1 MPMSRLI
8 VALCLVFGIGAT
20 QEIDPALKGA
30 VDRFFAVQVA
40 EDAEAYFALW
50 SRTATRP
57 QPQQLKY
64 IFDSGDDKFL
74 DLQIDRA
81 VVAGDTAR
89 VRGAIT
95 RVRTPIDA
103 KNADGSPRMFTTRL
117 NFALSYV
124 REDGDWKLVREG
136 SPTDEL
142 ASALVAT
149 TEPASRAALLQSEPD
164 LVTSRLLDALGRQA
178 DNYARTSQY
187 KPALA
192 IYEIGLEV
200 AIAMKDRRGEGQM
213 LQNIANSLYFLRD
226 FPRALATYERR
237 LTLEREVSNDEGIAS
252 ALTGIATIRYA
263 TLEYSTALTLYLEAL
278 EIQERQGDL
287 GLVATTLISTGNV
300 RYLQGDYDAA
310 IADYRRAEE
319 LKRKYFDLGG
329 ASMAL
334 EGLGRTYVA
343 QGDYG
348 AAFVAFSTL
357 LDDATKRKDVARQ
370 GAALYNMGDAHT
382 RLSNIDAA
390 RKAYDDSRKAYET
403 AKEPANAGRA
413 LHGIGIVEL
422 MAGRVAEAEAAYEK
436 SRAAC
441 LAAEPDDTECIARA
455 LIGLG
460 FAQASQERWDPAIES
475 YRKGIDVLLLLNAT
489 EAVARSRVGLA
500 EALNGKGEHVA
511 AMKEATEA
519 RHVAVATGN
528 DDLLWRAL
536 VSLSRA
542 QRLLKRPDDALGTAQ
557 AAVLAVRQMAQ
568 NALRRPGFAIPRDV
582 TLAYATVALLHAEA
596 GVATAAWD
604 AVEEM
609 RAQALR
615 ITLAAHE
622 REISPGMTDEERD
635 TERAI
640 ATELT
645 ALHVQRDREKGQA
658 KPNAERLKRFDAAI
672 APLTDKR
679 TAFLQHLF
687 ARLPELPVWRGLAPP
702 LTAEHITSTALE
714 DGEVVVQFVVDDRDL
729 LVLAARRSADT
740 VETAAHVVAMKRQAL
755 AEHVARALETI
766 TLPDPEPWR
775 KASGEIVKALPPPVL
790 DQIASAKK
798 VTVIPDDMLWRVP
811 FEALPLGPTY
821 VFDRTPVVYASSIT
835 SVVRARG
842 GAAASTSHAAFRVA
856 IVAAPSVPVA
866 TAETL
871 KATAPTWLLRSP
883 EAARAEAS
891 RVQASVGA
899 EQTTMVDG
907 DAATEDATRTAAASA
922 SVMHTTG
929 PFRVNAASPLFSAL
943 LLAPGDAASGPR
955 PAAKNGVLEAREVPS
970 AAFSTR
976 VVVFADPAALSMR
989 DSASAVPA
997 VHWAW
1002 RAGGASGIV
1011 VRRWPADEEVAGEL
1025 LAALYESLKGGA
1037 TAAEALHA
1045 AQAAVRKRQP
1055 SLPPAAWAGWLA
1067 LENSR

>member
-1 MPMSRLI
+1 MPRLI
-8 VALCLVFGIGAT
+8 VAVCFVVGFGAT

-30 VDRFFAVQVA
+30 VDRFFATQVA
-40 EDAEAYFALW
+40 EDADAYLALW

-57 QPQQLKY
+57 QAQQLKY

-81 VVAGDTAR
+81 VVTGDTAR
-89 VRGAIT
+89 VRGSIT
-95 RVRTPIDA
+95 RVRTPLDV
-103 KNADGSPRMFTTRL
+103 KNPDGSPRMFTTRL

-142 ASALVAT
+142 ASALVAAA
-149 TEPASRAALLQSEPD
+149 EPSARAGLLQSEPD

-178 DNYARTSQY
+178 DAYARSSQY
-187 KPALA
+187 KPALG

-200 AIAMKDRRGEGQM
+200 AVAMKDRKGEGQM

-237 LTLEREVSNDEGIAS
+237 LALEREATNDEGIAS

-263 TLEYSTALTLYLEAL
+263 TFEYSTALKLYLEAL
-278 EIQERQGDL
+278 EIQERQNDL

-300 RYLQGDYDAA
+300 RYLQGDFDAA
-310 IADYRRAEE
+310 IADYRRAEI

-357 LDDATKRKDVARQ
+357 LDDATKRKDIVRQ

-403 AKEPANAGRA
+403 AKELANAGRA

-441 LAAEPDDTECIARA
+441 IAAEPDDTECIARA

-475 YRKGIDVLLLLNAT
+475 YRKGIDVLLQLNAT

-500 EALNGKGEHVA
+500 EALNGKGEYVA
-511 AMKEATEA
+511 AMKESTEA
-519 RHVAVATGN
+519 RHVGVAMSN

-542 QRLLKRPDDALGTAQ
+542 QRLLKRPDDALGTAT
-557 AAVLAVRQMAQ
+557 AAVTAVRLMAQ
-568 NALRRPGFAIPRDV
+568 NALRRPGFAMPRDA
-582 TLAYATVALLHAEA
+582 TLAYANVALLQAETGA
-596 GVATAAWD
+596 AAAAWD
-604 AVEEM
+604 SIEEM

-615 ITLAAHE
+615 VTLAANE

-658 KPNAERLKRFDAAI
+658 KPDAERLKRFDAAI

-679 TAFLQHLF
+679 TAFLRRLF

-702 LTAEHITSTALE
+702 LTAEPITTSALE
-714 DGEVVVQFVVDDRDL
+714 DGEVVVQFVIDDRDL
-729 LVLAARRSADT
+729 LVLTARRSADT

-755 AEHVARALETI
+755 AERVARALETI
-766 TLPDPEPWR
+766 TLADPEPWR
-775 KASGEIVKALPPPVL
+775 KAANEIVKALPPAVL
-790 DQIASAKK
+790 DLISSAKK
-798 VTVIPDDMLWRVP
+798 LTVIPDDVLWRVP
-811 FEALPLGPTY
+811 FEALPLGSAY
-821 VFDRTPVVYASSIT
+821 VFDRVPVYYASSIA
-835 SVVRARG
+835 SVARAG
-842 GAAASTSHAAFRVA
+842 GVGAQSLAAPAFRVA

-866 TAETL
+866 TVETL
-871 KATAPTWLLRSP
+871 KATAPTWMLRTP
-883 EAARAEAS
+883 EAARTEAS

-899 EQTTMVDG
+899 EQATMLEGDG
-907 DAATEDATRTAAASA
+907 ATEEATRTAAASVPVLHVA
-922 SVMHTTG
+922 G
-929 PFRVNAASPLFSAL
+929 PFRVNAASPLFSSL
-943 LLAPGDAASGPR
+943 LLAPGELSSVPA
-955 PAAKNGVLEAREVPS
+955 PAAKNGVLEAREVP
-970 AAFSTR
+970 AAGFSTR
-976 VVVFADPAALSMR
+976 AVVFADPAALSMR

-1002 RAGGASGIV
+1002 RAGGANGIV
-1011 VRRWPADEEVAGEL
+1011 VRRWPGDEEVAGEL
-1025 LAALYESLKGGA
+1025 LAAMYESLKGGA
-1037 TAAEALHA
+1037 SAAEALHA
-1045 AQAAVRKRQP
+1045 AQVAVRTRQP
-1055 SLPPAAWAGWLA
+1055 ALPPSAWAGWLA
-1067 LENSR
+1067 LSAR